1 VYTVHNLAF
10 QGNFPAEV
18 FDELDLPRDFYQ
30 VEGLEFHQQV
40 SFMKA
45 GLHYANRITTV
56 SPTYAV
62 EIQGEEQ
69 GCGFDGVLRARS
81 AVLHGILNGVD
92 DRVWDPA
99 RDPQIPE
106 RYKPARMAGKLGCRT
121 ALQLEFG
128 LTSQQNAPLFGM
140 VSRLTEQKGLNLV
153 LAGLADLLDLGGQ
166 LVVLGDGDAE
176 LEGALRA
183 AAALH
188 PHSVAVRLDFDE
200 ALAHRI
206 IAGADVILVP
216 SRFEPGGLTQ
226 LYGLKYGTLPLVRR
240 VGGLADTVVDCS
252 LENLSD
258 GIATGFVFER
268 FDVYDYASALRRAFV
283 LFRRPRD
290 WRQVQQRAVTRD
302 FGWGAS
308 AAQYVGVYRRIVA

>member
-1 VYTVHNLAF
+1 
-10 QGNFPAEV
+10 
-18 FDELDLPRDFYQ
+18 
-30 VEGLEFHQQV
+30 
-40 SFMKA
+40 
-45 GLHYANRITTV
+45 
-56 SPTYAV
+56 
-62 EIQGEEQ
+62 
-69 GCGFDGVLRARS
+69 VLRARS

-99 RDPQIPE
+99 RDPHIPE
-106 RYKPARMAGKLGCRT
+106 RYKPGRMAGKLGCRT
-121 ALQLEFG
+121 ALQMEFG
-128 LTSQQNAPLFGM
+128 LTKQQNAPLFGM

-153 LAGLADLLDLGGQ
+153 LAGLADLVDLGGQ
-166 LVVLGDGDAE
+166 LVVLGGGDSE
-176 LEGALRA
+176 LEGSLRA

-188 PHSVAVRLDFDE
+188 PHSVAVRVGFDE

-206 IAGADVILVP
+206 VAGADVILVP

-268 FDVYDYASALRRAFV
+268 FDLYDYAAALRRAFV

-308 AAQYVGVYRRIVA
+308 ARQYAEVYRRAAG